1 MGEPNIKSFRRVLLD
16 VRVQRKRPRWPV
28 FLSLDGLGVVFPL
41 LHHALV
47 MLFGIKADVG

>member
-16 VRVQRKRPRWPV
+16 VWVQRKRLRWPV
-28 FLSLDGLGVVFPL
+28 FLFLDGLAVVFPL
-41 LHHALV
+41 HNHALV